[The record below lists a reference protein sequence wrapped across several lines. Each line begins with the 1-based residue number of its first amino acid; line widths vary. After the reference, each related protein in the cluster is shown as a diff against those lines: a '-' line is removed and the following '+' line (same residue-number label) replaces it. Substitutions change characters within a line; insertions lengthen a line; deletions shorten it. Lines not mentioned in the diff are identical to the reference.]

1 MWSLFCLIQ
10 VNSGLY
16 FLRFLLENFY
26 FYFILFFVF
35 LLFLFFLFFFESNVF
50 DQGFKVC
57 VIFGDDKTKSVLF
70 ASKRKIKR
78 VPKLKIK
85 YKNIQIK
92 QYSKVT

>member
-1 MWSLFCLIQ
+1 MIS
-10 VNSGLY
+10 
-16 FLRFLLENFY
+16 
-26 FYFILFFVF
+26 VF
-35 LLFLFFLFFFESNVF
+35 FFLFFFESNVF
-50 DQGFKVC
+50 VQDFKVC